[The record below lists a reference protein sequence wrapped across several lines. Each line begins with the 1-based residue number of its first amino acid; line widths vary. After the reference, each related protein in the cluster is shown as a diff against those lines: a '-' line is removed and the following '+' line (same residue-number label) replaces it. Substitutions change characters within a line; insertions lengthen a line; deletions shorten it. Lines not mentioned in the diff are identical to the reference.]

1 MEQPKKSGKLTWS
14 ERLPLEEQQEV
25 LDVYFDTS
33 RTYDDRIRSLMDKYG
48 LSERTIRR
56 GVNAIRTDRDEVEES
71 TEVIEKA
78 EGRETIDS
86 GWAIVTWCQ
95 NATEINK
102 GLLENIE
109 FLANDLGAQVHV
121 IAGQY
126 SNSFK
131 EDEMWWD
138 PRVVKYI
145 DRASHKF
152 GDVFVRS
159 DININPTAIYPLS
172 SLDQM
177 SGRESIVIGHPK
189 QHLQVVPTLG
199 TSKKLV
205 ASTGAISK
213 PNYRKGKSG
222 SKGEF
227 AHRYGFLVLNT
238 SSSDVVHVT
247 ADADGTFYYDNELFK
262 AGTLKHNEGR
272 PVYVL
277 GDIHLKQ
284 LNQKAWAR
292 TLTRIEELNPRD
304 VFLHDVFD
312 GYSINHHESKYP
324 MLKLK
329 KAMKGDLSLSNEIRD
344 VLGFLEGLS
353 NMFPDTNFHV
363 VPSNHDDFLDRWID
377 GSDWKK
383 DIHNASEYIDLAH
396 MKMRTENALL
406 VELISRMNLE
416 NVFAKNID
424 ESTYIYD
431 TELNMHGHLGPNGAR
446 GSIRNFDKL
455 HVNSAV
461 GHSHSPGKLTN
472 CTQVG
477 VLAELKQGYNKGPSS
492 WAHANAIIY
501 PDGSSTLDFI

>member
-1 MEQPKKSGKLTWS
+1 MQLKKGKLTWS
-14 ERLPLEEQQEV
+14 ERLSPEEQQEV
-25 LDVYFDTS
+25 LSVYFNTDLS
-33 RTYDDRIRSLMDKYG
+33 YDERIRLLMDKYG

-56 GVNAIRTDRDEVEES
+56 GVNAIRTDREEVEES
-71 TEVIEKA
+71 TEVLDKA
-78 EGRETIDS
+78 DS
-86 GWAIVTWCQ
+86 RKTVDTGWAIVTWCQ

-102 GLLENIE
+102 GLLKNME
-109 FLANDLGAQVHV
+109 FLANDLGAQIHV

-138 PRVVKYI
+138 PNIVKYI

-177 SGRESIVIGHPK
+177 SARESIVIGHPK
-189 QHLQVVPTLG
+189 QHLQVVSTLG
-199 TSKKLV
+199 TDKKILV
-205 ASTGAISK
+205 STGSISK
-213 PNYRKGKSG
+213 PNYRRGKSG
-222 SKGEF
+222 SKAEF
-227 AHRYGFLVLNT
+227 AHTYGFLVLNT
-238 SSSDVVHVT
+238 GSSNVVHVE
-247 ADADGTFYYDNELFK
+247 ASEDGTFYYDNELFK
-262 AGTLKHNEGR
+262 GGTLKKNEER

-277 GDIHLKQ
+277 GDIHKKQ
-284 LNQKAWAR
+284 LNPEAWAWA
-292 TLTRIEELNPRD
+292 LSRIYELNPRD

-329 KAMKGDLSLSNEIRD
+329 KAMKGDLSLNDEIRE
-344 VLGFLEGLS
+344 VLGLLEQLS
-353 NMFPDTNFHV
+353 ETFPDTNFHI

-383 DIHNASEYIDLAH
+383 DIHNAAEYIDLAY
-396 MKMRTENALL
+396 MKMRTENAIL
-406 VELISRMNLE
+406 VELIRRMDLP
-416 NVFAKNID
+416 NVIAKNID
-424 ESTYIYD
+424 ESTYIYN

-446 GSIRNFDKL
+446 GSIRNIDKL
-455 HVNSAV
+455 HVKSAI

-472 CTQVG
+472 CMQVG
-477 VLAELKQGYNKGPSS
+477 VLANLNQGYNKGPSN
-492 WAHANAIIY
+492 WAHSNGIVY
-501 PDGSSTLDFI
+501 PDGARILDFI